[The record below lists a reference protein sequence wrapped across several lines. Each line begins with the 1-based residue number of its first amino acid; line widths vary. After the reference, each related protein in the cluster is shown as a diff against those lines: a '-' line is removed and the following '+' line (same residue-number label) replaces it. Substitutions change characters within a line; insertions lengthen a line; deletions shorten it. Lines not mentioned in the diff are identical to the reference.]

1 MARGS
6 VTLSVS
12 PGQLFGNFLSAQ
24 KVTPRRVRRA
34 DCQYVPSTVQIVTAP
49 GPARYRRQYRTL
61 CVVGR
66 ADSQCVPGA
75 VRFAPSPR
83 PARYRYAPQRPI
95 DYYPASPRVA
105 YPHCGSSGS
114 GQERLSP
121 HRLRIVR
128 GDLPLL
134 SKIPDVPFQSY
145 RDSAA
150 VLLLHL
156 LPEPLD
162 TGFLFQSVHLRLQSL
177 HLL

>member
-12 PGQLFGNFLSAQ
+12 PGQLFGDFLSAQ

-34 DCQYVPSTVQIVTAP
+34 DSQYVPSTVQIVTAP
-49 GPARYRRQYRTL
+49 GPARYRRA
-61 CVVGR
+61 VP
-66 ADSQCVPGA
+66 ADNSCAGWSV
-75 VRFAPSPR
+75 FAPPPG

-162 TGFLFQSVHLRLQSL
+162 TGFLFQPVHLRLQSL